1 MTDTWLDLTNRLD
14 SPRERIFRDVTEV
27 ASQLGISFFVVGA
40 CARDLI
46 MELYYGLPVQR
57 ATNDIDVGL
66 RLKNWEEFAQL
77 KEALI
82 KKKKYRADLRQP
94 QRLHAT
100 TGVILDLVPFG
111 EVEKTET
118 RSIAWPPDHQIE
130 MNAFGFTEAY
140 AHSLCVQLA
149 VDLEVRVS
157 SLAGL
162 TLMKLVAWQQRRQ
175 VKDAKDLKL
184 ILTRYLQAGN
194 LERLYSGANEE
205 LLNEDQFITLELTGV
220 RLLGRDVASLL
231 TAQNQPQ
238 VLEILTD
245 ATALAANMAA
255 GAFEIEEA
263 FTAAQRMLEVLAQGI
278 TDTR

>member
-1 MTDTWLDLTNRLD
+1 MTNTWLDLMGQLD
-14 SPRERIFRDVTEV
+14 STRERIFRDVTEA
-27 ASQLGISFFVVGA
+27 ASTLGISFFVVGA

-66 RLKNWEEFAQL
+66 QLKSWEEFARL
-77 KEALI
+77 KEILI
-82 KKKKYRADLRQP
+82 NKKEYRADLRQP
-94 QRLHAT
+94 QRLHST

-118 RSIAWPPDHQIE
+118 RSIAWPPEHQIE

-140 AHSLCVQLA
+140 EHSLRVQLA

-184 ILTRYLQAGN
+184 VLTRYLQAGN
-194 LERLYSGANEE
+194 LERLYSEANEE
-205 LLNEDQFITLELTGV
+205 LLNDDQFITLELTGI

-231 TAQNQPQ
+231 TAQNQHR
-238 VLEILTD
+238 VLEILMD
-245 ATALAANMAA
+245 STALAANMAA
-255 GAFEIEEA
+255 GAYEIEET
-263 FTAAQRMLEVLAQGI
+263 FMAAQRMLEVFAQGVTEI
-278 TDTR
+278 K